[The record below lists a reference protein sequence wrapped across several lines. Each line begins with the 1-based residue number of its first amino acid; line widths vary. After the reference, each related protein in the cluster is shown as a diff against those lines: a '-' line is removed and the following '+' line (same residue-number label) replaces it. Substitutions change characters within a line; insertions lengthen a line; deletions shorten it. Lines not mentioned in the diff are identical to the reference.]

1 MDNQD
6 LYRIAEQEN
15 IAVVTFSMPISSS
28 MSIMNDDGSCCI
40 GIDEAVQDNSTQ
52 ERVLVAHELGHCIT
66 GSFYNKFATVDSRQ
80 RHENR
85 ANKWAIRQLISI
97 EDLDEAVSNGCTE
110 IWELAERFSVTEDL
124 VRKAICYYTYGN
136 IATELYF

>member
-1 MDNQD
+1 MDIQD

-15 IAVVTFSMPISSS
+15 IAVVTFSMPISGS

-40 GIDEAVQDNSTQ
+40 GIDDTVRDNSTQ

-66 GSFYNKFATVDSRQ
+66 GSFYNKYAAVDSRQ

-85 ANKWAIRQLISI
+85 ANKWAVRQLISMD
-97 EDLDEAVSNGCTE
+97 DLDKAIADGCTE
-110 IWELAERFSVTEDL
+110 VWELAERFGVTEDI
-124 VRKAICYYTYGN
+124 VRKAVCYYIYGN
-136 IATELYF
+136 IAAELYF